1 MNKQIERKQFN
12 ATHGSNGSTPLC
24 FDKTQ
29 DCHYFKLKKDTKN
42 CSEPEGNDQ
51 ITVQWICPK
60 DPNFSQ
66 DSSRKVL
73 AVMIFFFGSFL
84 LVKGFWVAKDYWFRA
99 GDNKK
104 YRKSTYMSRF
114 LTLVATTVGI
124 VFLSV
129 AFSADGKKTPLVPS
143 TPLIDKDDGLVFLQ
157 WVLVFFAVYFSGMM
171 VLKAHCFHIF
181 ENKMI
186 IDNLTDPQHMMTILT
201 LGPALAAVF
210 GKNELMATD
219 NNGFINGLT
228 SISIAMAA
236 GVLVIQIGCDGE
248 TFFGQFATM
257 FHLTLRKIPAH
268 VFAVMYLLHGF
279 SFGFWLLENR
289 LAQEDEEQAFTD
301 YWRSII
307 TVVSMAFGLTEFNF
321 DGPFDYNHKEDDYGG
336 HINTIFAYILILLMV
351 LLVLLG
357 LLNLLLS
364 SIIRDHKEMKA
375 SVDFMNIIFMAQYAV
390 WADYYIG
397 VWFGCLPTVR
407 KWISLQTE
415 IKKDKTVRY
424 CALPFCA
431 NAVKDRASPRNI
443 GALRK
448 KPDDQLPVKR
458 FRHMEP
464 HLDWVLTELQKIPD
478 QNKTTIKN
486 SQVDTLIAQI
496 RDKAVKQRATNDEEE
511 EMPMIRSL
519 QRDGEEWTVS
529 FE

>member
-1 MNKQIERKQFN
+1 MNKQIERKEFN
-12 ATHGSNGSTPLC
+12 ATNGSNGSTPLC

-186 IDNLTDPQHMMTILT
+186 IDNLTDP
-201 LGPALAAVF
+201 
-210 GKNELMATD
+210 
-219 NNGFINGLT
+219 
-228 SISIAMAA
+228 
-236 GVLVIQIGCDGE
+236 
-248 TFFGQFATM
+248 
-257 FHLTLRKIPAH
+257 
-268 VFAVMYLLHGF
+268 
-279 SFGFWLLENR
+279 
-289 LAQEDEEQAFTD
+289 
-301 YWRSII
+301 
-307 TVVSMAFGLTEFNF
+307 
-321 DGPFDYNHKEDDYGG
+321 
-336 HINTIFAYILILLMV
+336 
-351 LLVLLG
+351 
-357 LLNLLLS
+357 
-364 SIIRDHKEMKA
+364 
-375 SVDFMNIIFMAQYAV
+375 
-390 WADYYIG
+390 
-397 VWFGCLPTVR
+397 
-407 KWISLQTE
+407 
-415 IKKDKTVRY
+415 
-424 CALPFCA
+424 
-431 NAVKDRASPRNI
+431 
-443 GALRK
+443 
-448 KPDDQLPVKR
+448 
-458 FRHMEP
+458 
-464 HLDWVLTELQKIPD
+464 
-478 QNKTTIKN
+478 
-486 SQVDTLIAQI
+486 
-496 RDKAVKQRATNDEEE
+496 
-511 EMPMIRSL
+511 
-519 QRDGEEWTVS
+519 
-529 FE
+529 

>member
-1 MNKQIERKQFN
+1 M
-12 ATHGSNGSTPLC
+12 TG
-24 FDKTQ
+24 
-29 DCHYFKLKKDTKN
+29 
-42 CSEPEGNDQ
+42 
-51 ITVQWICPK
+51 
-60 DPNFSQ
+60 
-66 DSSRKVL
+66 
-73 AVMIFFFGSFL
+73 
-84 LVKGFWVAKDYWFRA
+84 
-99 GDNKK
+99 
-104 YRKSTYMSRF
+104 
-114 LTLVATTVGI
+114 
-124 VFLSV
+124 
-129 AFSADGKKTPLVPS
+129 PS
-143 TPLIDKDDGLVFLQ
+143 
-157 WVLVFFAVYFSGMM
+157 
-171 VLKAHCFHIF
+171 
-181 ENKMI
+181 
-186 IDNLTDPQHMMTILT
+186 
-201 LGPALAAVF
+201 
-210 GKNELMATD
+210 
-219 NNGFINGLT
+219 
-228 SISIAMAA
+228 
-236 GVLVIQIGCDGE
+236 
-248 TFFGQFATM
+248 
-257 FHLTLRKIPAH
+257 
-268 VFAVMYLLHGF
+268 
-279 SFGFWLLENR
+279 
-289 LAQEDEEQAFTD
+289 
-301 YWRSII
+301 
-307 TVVSMAFGLTEFNF
+307 
-321 DGPFDYNHKEDDYGG
+321 DYNHKEDDYGG

-443 GALRK
+443 GTLRK
-448 KPDDQLPVKR
+448 RPDDQLPVKR

-486 SQVDTLIAQI
+486 SEVDTLMAQI
-496 RDKAVKQRATNDEEE
+496 RDKAVKQRATNDEE